1 MKKSCII
8 GLIAVLL
15 IASCS
20 EQSLIDDSVA
30 EMPSVEIEQVN
41 SPTSLVD
48 SYLEKAR
55 WGDASAYVKLAECYH
70 DGNGVKAD
78 FLGMVTM
85 LMMAERFG
93 GIDALSNYLDSLPND
108 DNMKMTFRAVARLDH
123 RNYDVTDSIA
133 DVLIANG
140 YSEGYS
146 LKGIVQVERGDT
158 LGGQQTIQHGAYSG
172 STFAELLMCAVPDPG
187 EKSSRVVK
195 MEKIKE
201 LSGRVPIADLL
212 LGDMYSGFEGDSVQ
226 DDKLAAMY
234 YQQADKQGAL
244 ADRQARWL
252 LNYYKR
258 EGVAVDEKEIE
269 RLNILAG
276 NRRARVSHHGD
287 IEPCD
292 TVCTDSICALD

>member
-1 MKKSCII
+1 M
-8 GLIAVLL
+8 
-15 IASCS
+15 ASCS
-20 EQSLIDDSVA
+20 EQSFIDDYAA
-30 EMPSVEIEQVN
+30 ETPSTESEQVN
-41 SPTSLVD
+41 SPASLVG

-70 DGNGVKAD
+70 DGIGVKTD
-78 FLGMVTM
+78 FMGMVTM

-93 GIDALSNYLDSLPND
+93 GIDALSNYLDSLPDD
-108 DNMKMTFRAVARLDH
+108 DNMKMTFRAVARIDH

-133 DVLIANG
+133 DVLIASG
-140 YSEGYS
+140 YAEGYS
-146 LKGIVQVERGDT
+146 LKGIVLVERGDT
-158 LGGQQTIQHGAYSG
+158 LRGQQTIQHGADSG

-187 EKSSRVVK
+187 EKNSRVVK
-195 MEKIKE
+195 IEKLKE
-201 LSGRVPIADLL
+201 LSGRVPIADLM
-212 LGDMYSGFEGDSVQ
+212 LGDVYSGFEGDSVQ
-226 DDKLAAMY
+226 DDKLAAKY

-252 LNYYKR
+252 LNYYRR
-258 EGVAVDEKEIE
+258 EGVVVDGKEIE
-269 RLNILAG
+269 RLKILAR